1 MEEDGIYPPGG
12 NRRWSKVG
20 VAGMLKNPVYLGQ
33 ARSGKVVKENAHEA
47 LVTRAEFDAAQVTR
61 TLLKRRDGSL
71 AWQALL
77 GAMSAAPAVGTRSRA
92 RFVRYLPEAAL
103 LLGEQKFVEGVEAR
117 QGALDEGRRASA
129 EAQLQAA
136 LTSEIGDGDLLRAWP
151 SLSVRE
157 KRRLMHGLLDRV
169 VVQRADRGGRHARPI
184 SDRTQIILRGN
195 LLLNQPA
202 APVAA
207 H

>member
-1 MEEDGIYPPGG
+1 M
-12 NRRWSKVG
+12 
-20 VAGMLKNPVYLGQ
+20 
-33 ARSGKVVKENAHEA
+33 ARSLGRRCSVPCPLRRLWAHAHE
-47 LVTRAEFDAAQVTR
+47 LDLFVPYPK
-61 TLLKRRDGSL
+61 LLCCLESRS
-71 AWQALL
+71 
-77 GAMSAAPAVGTRSRA
+77 SSRA
-92 RFVRYLPEAAL
+92 
-103 LLGEQKFVEGVEAR
+103 VEAR

-184 SDRTQIILRGN
+184 SDRTQII
-195 LLLNQPA
+195 
-202 APVAA
+202 
-207 H
+207 